1 MAAAV
6 AIAVLGG
13 CSRGETANETLPEA
27 PPSATETS
35 EALPPLGP
43 PDLPMPPEAREQ
55 TPAGA
60 AAFIRYYMD
69 VYNAAQSSMDPTYLD
84 QFSQDCSLCDSLI
97 ANIREDKAAGYTYEG
112 GEVSVSSASFG
123 DVRDFKVEGAF
134 SINQA
139 ALNVEG
145 PGGSRIDDLSAPAES
160 LTSGAI
166 LTWASTDSTWILT
179 QWDVN

>member
-1 MAAAV
+1 M
-6 AIAVLGG
+6 AIAVLGA
-13 CSRGETANETLPEA
+13 CSRGESANETLPDAA
-27 PPSATETS
+27 PSSSETS

-43 PDLPMPPEAREQ
+43 PDLPMPPAAREQ

-60 AAFIRYYMD
+60 EVFIRYFMD
-69 VYNAAQSSMDPTYLD
+69 LYNAAQSSMDPTYLD

-112 GEVSVSSASFG
+112 GEVIVSRASFG
-123 DVRDFKVEGAF
+123 EVRDLRVEGAF

-139 ALNVEG
+139 ALNVEE

-166 LTWASTDSTWILT
+166 LTWSSTDSTWILA